1 MVGCPNRASLCG
13 AGATG
18 VTALTSTSPVSVA
31 VGAVALLLT
40 DKCTW
45 TITSYK
51 YAPTFV
57 VGADTTTFGI
67 TSPAW

>member
-13 AGATG
+13 SNG
-18 VTALTSTSPVSVA
+18 VNALTSTSALNIV

-57 VGADTTTFGI
+57 VGADSGGLGI